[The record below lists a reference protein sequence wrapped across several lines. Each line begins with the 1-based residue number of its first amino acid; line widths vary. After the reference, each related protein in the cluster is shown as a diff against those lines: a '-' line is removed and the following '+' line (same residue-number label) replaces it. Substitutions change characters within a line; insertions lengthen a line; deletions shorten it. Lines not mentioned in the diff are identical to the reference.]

1 MGAECRY
8 MMDMRTRWDPEDLA
22 RWSGGRWLHGFPV
35 SVTGIGMDS
44 RTIQPGEVFIALR
57 GATDGHEYLG
67 AAVARG
73 AGSVIVEDITRAAGL
88 PVPVLVVPDTRR
100 ALMDLAAG
108 YRRTLSCRLVAV
120 TGSVGKTTV
129 KELIADMLHH
139 VGETARTRGNWNNDI
154 GMPLSLLAARPETA
168 YGVFEVGMNHP
179 GELDPLCA
187 VLEPDIAVVTC
198 IGPVHIEH
206 FADGLDGIADEKGA
220 VYRGLNGSGVAI
232 LNADDAYAGRL
243 RGHAGGSRIVTVSA
257 RQEADYRYTRT
268 RPELGLFEIR
278 DARAGVTV
286 TCTAALPGDYFVLD
300 AVLAAATAR
309 ELGVAWPVIQHAIQ
323 HYRPLSMRWN
333 RHVEHG
339 VHIVNDAYNANPVS
353 MRAAIQAFLE
363 EPVGGARWLVLGGM
377 RELGADEE
385 RIHRELGAFVAARPG
400 VRLVAVGSRGAWIAA
415 GARESGGFPE
425 WIVDAADAAAAARV
439 LEARVRPGDA
449 VLFKGSRGEAVEQVW
464 QAWKQRVMEA
474 GGSAGA

>member
-8 MMDMRTRWDPEDLA
+8 MMDMRTMWDPEDLA
-22 RWSGGRWLHGFPV
+22 RWSAGRWLHGRPV
-35 SVTGIGMDS
+35 AITGIGMDS

-57 GATDGHEYLG
+57 GATDGHDYLG
-67 AAVARG
+67 AAIARG
-73 AGSVIVEDITRAAGL
+73 AGSVIVEDISRAAGL
-88 PVPVLVVPDTRR
+88 PAPVLVVPDTRR

-108 YRRTLSCRLVAV
+108 YRRTLACRMVAV

-139 VGETARTRGNWNNDI
+139 VGETARTRANWNNDI

-168 YGVFEVGMNHP
+168 FGVFEVGMNHP

-220 VYRGLNGSGVAI
+220 VYRGLNRSGVAI
-232 LNADDAYAGRL
+232 LNADDAFADRL
-243 RGHAGGSRIVTVSA
+243 RAHAEGNRIVTVSG
-257 RQEADYRYTRT
+257 RGTADYQYART
-268 RPELGLFEIR
+268 DPGRGVFEVQDR
-278 DARAGVTV
+278 RAGVTV
-286 TCTAALPGDYFVLD
+286 SCTAALPGDYFVMD

-323 HYRPLSMRWN
+323 QYQPLSMRWN
-333 RHVEHG
+333 RHMEQDI
-339 VHIVNDAYNANPVS
+339 HIVNDAYNANPVS
-353 MRAAIQAFLE
+353 MRAAMQAFLE
-363 EPVGGARWLVLGGM
+363 EPATGVRWLVFGGM
-377 RELGADEE
+377 RELGPEEE
-385 RIHRELGAFVAARPG
+385 RIHRELGAAVAGRPG
-400 VRLVAVGSRGAWIAA
+400 VRLLAVGPRGAWIAA
-415 GARESGGFPE
+415 GARDAGLAEAS
-425 WIVDAADAAAAARV
+425 VVVAADAGAAAAV
-439 LEARVRPGDA
+439 LHEKAKPGDA

-464 QAWKQRVMEA
+464 IAWKKRLA
-474 GGSAGA
+474 GQA

>member
-1 MGAECRY
+1 
-8 MMDMRTRWDPEDLA
+8 MMDMRTMWEPEDLA
-22 RWSGGRWLHGFPV
+22 RWSGGHWLHGHPV

-57 GATDGHEYLG
+57 GATDGHDYLG

-73 AGSVIVEDITRAAGL
+73 ASSVIVEDITRAAGL

-108 YRRTLSCRLVAV
+108 YRGTLTCRMVAV

-187 VLEPDIAVVTC
+187 VLQPDIAVVTC

-206 FADGLDGIADEKGA
+206 FSDGLEGIAREKGA
-220 VYRGLNGSGVAI
+220 VYRGLNRSGVAI
-232 LNADDAYAGRL
+232 LNADDAYADRL
-243 RGHAGGSRIVTVSA
+243 RAEADGNRMVTVSG
-257 RQEADYRYTRT
+257 RHDADYRYTRT
-268 RPELGLFEIR
+268 HPEQGLFEVR

-333 RHVEHG
+333 RHLERG

-363 EPVGGARWLVLGGM
+363 EPVSGARWLVLGGM

-385 RIHRELGAFVAARPG
+385 RIHRELGLFIAARPG
-400 VRLVAVGSRGAWIAA
+400 VRLVTVGARGAWIAA
-415 GARESGGFPE
+415 GARASGGSAE
-425 WIVDAADAAAAARV
+425 SLVEAADAEAAAGVLHARV
-439 LEARVRPGDA
+439 KAGDA

-464 QAWKQRVMEA
+464 QAWKRMAVP
-474 GGSAGA
+474 GGETASA